1 MRRHLFAGA
10 AIAALAIPAAVS
22 AQETTSVIRGTVTSG
37 GAAVPGAS
45 VTIIDTAT
53 GGRST
58 STSDA
63 GGGFTVTGLRPG
75 GPYTVEVTSSAGNS
89 TVTDIFTVV
98 GQPYDLPVEIGA
110 AGDEIVVTASTIRG
124 AGITSTGPLTV
135 LDRQD
140 VAKVAS
146 VNRDIRDLARRDPF
160 ARIEDTA
167 SGGRSISFAGVNP
180 RFNRFS
186 VDGVIVSDNFG
197 LNPDANP
204 TRRGPVPIDSIG
216 QFSTSVAPYDV
227 RQGNFLGGAIDAVL
241 LTGTNEFHGTGFYSQ
256 NNDRL
261 TGKRINGVNGRIPL
275 DFKSESYG
283 ATLSGP
289 IIKDKLFFM
298 ISAERTTQGNP
309 IAAGIG
315 AEGAGTS
322 IPGLTRNAV
331 TQFQNITQNTY
342 GFDAGDVLSLSNDE
356 DEKIVGKITWNIMNG
371 QRFTLTY
378 LNAYDNQQIG
388 GNTSN
393 NPASASLGLSSNGY
407 GGSELLRAGIAQ
419 LNSDWT
425 DVFSTE
431 ARFLYKSY
439 ERGRPPLGQ
448 SGVAQLRAC
457 TDATNNLG
465 DSSGDTT
472 VACGLNTPTLVAGVE
487 NSTQSNQFYTD
498 TYGGSLQAR
507 LNLGDH
513 DIRVLGEYQQVRIFN
528 LFFQNTL
535 ANYYFDSL
543 QDYQNRTANQ
553 VIYANALSGNPND
566 TAADFKYSQWTF
578 GLQDNAQVT
587 DRLNVSLGVR
597 FDLWGQ
603 RDFPAANPAFLG
615 RYGFTNTTTLKGRSL
630 FSPRVGFDWE
640 PIDDVT
646 IRGGYG
652 VFGGGTPDVYLAN
665 SFQNSGVGNN
675 SIDVRRTGANAF
687 TVNGATLDPVIG
699 NAVLNNVTGTN
710 IPAQLQTL
718 LNTAATSPNT
728 TTAPVNAL
736 ADDFKVP
743 SVHKFTLS
751 GDWTPREFLGGGW
764 RFGADYY
771 FSRTQNSIVFTDLRS
786 RAVGVLPDGRQRF
799 NALVAG
805 NTNTDIIVAN
815 GGLGR
820 SHVGVIRAE
829 KSFDWGLSAG
839 IAYSLQD
846 VKDQTPA
853 TSSTAGSNYGNG
865 AFLGNQAAYGTANDQ
880 VAWSFKYN
888 VGFDHK
894 FFGDYRTIIQLFG
907 ETQAGR
913 PYSYTMEDVSTAAR
927 SPVFGLTGRDD
938 RYLLYVPT
946 GANDPLVSYDTA
958 ATQASLENLIGRT
971 KLGKYRGGI
980 APRNIARARAYTRL
994 DLHLEQELPLPLGAR
1009 FSVWADVENLPNLIN
1024 KNWGG
1029 FRQAL
1034 FPYVEDVVRVQC
1046 LSAPVPTG
1054 APLEQGRPASGGNPA
1069 VPADPRI
1076 NQSPSAPCAQY
1087 RYSSYL
1093 GPNDSSIETR
1103 RSLYFVR
1110 IGARLSF

>member
-1 MRRHLFAGA
+1 MGA
-10 AIAALAIPAAVS
+10 AIAALVVPAAVS
-22 AQETTSVIRGTVTSG
+22 AQETTSVIRGSVTTG
-37 GAAVPGAS
+37 GAPVAGAS
-45 VTIIDTAT
+45 VTVTDTAT
-53 GGRST
+53 GART
-58 STSDA
+58 TATTDA
-63 GGGFTVTGLRPG
+63 NGGFTSAGLRPG
-75 GPYTVEVTSSAGNS
+75 GPYTVEITSPSGNT

-98 GQPYDLPVEIGA
+98 GQPYDLPVEIA
-110 AGDEIVVTASTIRG
+110 DSSAGGEGIVVTASAIRG

-140 VAKVAS
+140 VAKVAT

-241 LTGTNEFHGTGFYSQ
+241 LSGTNEFHGTGFYSQ
-256 NNDRL
+256 NNDDL
-261 TGKRINGVNGRIPL
+261 TGNRAKGVVGEIPL

-283 ATLSGP
+283 GTLSGP

-298 ISAERTTQGNP
+298 VSYEKTTQGNP

-315 AEGAGTS
+315 SEGAGTP
-322 IPGLTRNAV
+322 IPGLTREAV
-331 TQFQNITQNTY
+331 TRVQGIAQGTY
-342 GFDAGDVLSLSNDE
+342 GYEAGDILSLSNDE
-356 DEKIVGKITWNIMNG
+356 DEKIVGKITWNVTDG

-378 LNAYDNQQIG
+378 LNAYDNQQIN

-393 NPASASLGLSSNGY
+393 NAASASIGLESNGY

-439 ERGRPPLGQ
+439 ERGRPSLGA
-448 SGVAQLRAC
+448 GGFAQLRVC
-457 TDATNNLG
+457 SDVTNNQG
-465 DSSGDTT
+465 NMTGDTA
-472 VACGLNTPTLVAGVE
+472 VACGRDTPNIVLGVE

-507 LNLGDH
+507 LNLGQH
-513 DIRVLGEYQQVRIFN
+513 DIRLLGEYQQVRIFN

-535 ANYYFDSL
+535 GNYYFDSTT
-543 QDYQNRTANQ
+543 DFANRQANQ
-553 VIYANALSGNPND
+553 LIYANALSGDPND
-566 TAADFKYSQWTF
+566 TAADFKYSQYTF
-578 GLQDNAQVT
+578 GIQDNVAVT
-587 DRLNVSLGVR
+587 DRLNVSLGLR
-597 FDLWGQ
+597 MDLYGQ
-603 RDFPAANPAFLG
+603 QDIPASNPAFIN
-615 RYGFTNTTTLKGRSL
+615 RYGFRNTTTLKGRSL
-630 FSPRVGFDWE
+630 FAPRVGFDWE

-675 SIDVRRTGANAF
+675 SIDIRRTATGFTINNAPLDAATGAA
-687 TVNGATLDPVIG
+687 I
-699 NAVLNNVTGTN
+699 LNNVNPTQ
-710 IPAQLQTL
+710 IPAQLQGL
-718 LNTAATSPNT
+718 LNSNVANPANT
-728 TTAPVNAL
+728 PAPVNAL
-736 ADDFKVP
+736 DDDFKIP

-751 GDWTPREFLGGGW
+751 GDWTPRDFLGGGW

-771 FSRTQNSIVFTDLRS
+771 FSRAENSILFTDLRS
-786 RAVGVLPDGRQRF
+786 VQVGTLPDGRPRY
-799 NALVAG
+799 NVLPGVPANGA
-805 NTNTDIIVAN
+805 TNTDIVVYN
-815 GGLGR
+815 GKGGR

-846 VKDQTPA
+846 IRDETPA

-865 AFLGNQAAYGTANDQ
+865 AFLGNRAALGTANDQ
-880 VAWSFKYN
+880 VSWSFKYN

-894 FFGDYRTIIQLFG
+894 FFGDYRTILQFFG

-913 PYSYTMEDVSTAAR
+913 PYSLTMEDISTDAR

-946 GANDPLVSYDTA
+946 STTDPLVSYDSTA
-958 ATQASLENLIGRT
+958 TRDALESLIART
-971 KLGKYRGGI
+971 KLGDYRGQI
-980 APRNIARARAYTRL
+980 APRNIVRSKAYTRL
-994 DLHLEQELPLPLGAR
+994 DLHAEQELPLPLGAR
-1009 FSVWADVENLPNLIN
+1009 FSIFADIENLPNLLN
-1024 KNWGG
+1024 DKWGG

-1046 LSAPVPTG
+1046 LQAPAATG
-1054 APLEQGRPASGGNPA
+1054 TAGVVAANPG
-1069 VPADPRI
+1069 
-1076 NQSPSAPCAQY
+1076 QPCAQY
-1087 RYSSYL
+1087 RYSSYIE
-1093 GPNDSSIETR
+1093 PNDQAVETR
-1103 RSLYFVR
+1103 RSLYLIR
-1110 IGARLSF
+1110 LGARVSF

>member
-1 MRRHLFAGA
+1 MRRHLLLGA
-10 AIAALAIPAAVS
+10 AVAALVTPVAAS

-37 GAAVPGAS
+37 GAAVPGAT
-45 VTIIDTAT
+45 VTVVDTAT
-53 GGRST
+53 GART
-58 STSDA
+58 SATTDA
-63 GGGFTVTGLRPG
+63 NGGFTSTGLRPG
-75 GPYTVEVTSSAGNS
+75 GPYTVEIASPSGNT
-89 TVTDIFTVV
+89 TVTDVYTVV
-98 GQPYDLPVEIGA
+98 GQPYDLPVELA
-110 AGDEIVVTASTIRG
+110 DASAGGEGIVVTATAIRG

-135 LDRQD
+135 LDRTD
-140 VAKVAS
+140 VAKVAT

-241 LTGTNEFHGTGFYSQ
+241 LSGTNEFHGTAFYSQ
-256 NNDRL
+256 NNDDL
-261 TGKRINGVNGRIPL
+261 TGNRIAGVNGEIPL

-298 ISAERTTQGNP
+298 VSYEKTTQGNP

-322 IPGLTRNAV
+322 IPGLTRDAV
-331 TQFQNITQNTY
+331 SRVQTITQGTY
-342 GFDAGDVLSLSNDE
+342 GFDAGDILTLSNDE
-356 DEKIVGKITWNIMNG
+356 DEKIVGKVTWNVVDG

-388 GNTSN
+388 GNVSN
-393 NPASASLGLSSNGY
+393 NPASASLGLESNGY

-439 ERGRPPLGQ
+439 ERGRPPLGA
-448 SGVAQLRAC
+448 SGVAQFRVC

-465 DSSGDTT
+465 NTTGDTA
-472 VACGLNTPTLVAGVE
+472 VACGRDTPNLAVGVE
-487 NSTQSNQFYTD
+487 NSTQSNEFYTD

-507 LNLGDH
+507 LNLGQH

-535 ANYYFDSL
+535 GNYYFDSL
-543 QDYQNRTANQ
+543 SDYQNRTANQ
-553 VIYANALSGNPND
+553 LIYANALSGNPDD
-566 TAADFKYSQWTF
+566 TAADFRYSQWTF
-578 GLQDNAQVT
+578 GIQDNVAVT
-587 DRLNVSLGVR
+587 DRLNVSLGLR
-597 FDLWGQ
+597 MDLWGQ
-603 RDFPAANPAFLG
+603 RDFPAANPAFLN
-615 RYGFTNTTTLKGRSL
+615 RYNFSNTTTLKGRSL
-630 FSPRVGFDWE
+630 FAPRVGFDWE

-675 SIDVRRTGANAF
+675 SIDIRRTATGF
-687 TVNGATLDPVIG
+687 TVNNAPLDPVIG
-699 NAVLNNVTGTN
+699 NAVLNNVTGTS

-718 LNTAATSPNT
+718 LNTTVANPNT
-728 TTAPVNAL
+728 TGSPVNAL
-736 ADDFKVP
+736 DDDFDIP

-751 GDWTPREFLGGGW
+751 GDWTPRDLLGGGW

-771 FSRTQNSIVFTDLRS
+771 FSRTENSILFTDLRS
-786 RAVGVLPDGRQRF
+786 VPVGTLPDGRQRYSVLPGVPA
-799 NALVAG
+799 NGA
-805 NTNTDIIVAN
+805 TNTDIIVYN
-815 GGLGR
+815 GTGGR

-829 KSFDWGLSAG
+829 KSFDWGLTAG
-839 IAYSLQD
+839 IAYALQD
-846 VKDQTPA
+846 VKDETPA

-865 AFLGNQAAYGTANDQ
+865 AFLGNRAAYGTANDQ
-880 VAWSFKYN
+880 VSWSFKYN
-888 VGFDHK
+888 VGLDRK

-913 PYSYTMEDVSTAAR
+913 PYSYTMEDVSTDAR

-938 RYLLYVPT
+938 RFLLYVPT
-946 GANDPLVSYDTA
+946 GGNDPLVSYDNA
-958 ATQASLENLIGRT
+958 ATRDALENLIERT
-971 KLGKYRGGI
+971 KLGKYRGEI

-1009 FSVWADVENLPNLIN
+1009 FSVWADVENLPNLID
-1024 KNWGG
+1024 KDWGG

-1034 FPYVEDVVRVQC
+1034 FPYLEDVVRVQC
-1046 LSAPVPTG
+1046 LNTPVATG
-1054 APLEQGRPASGGNPA
+1054 TA
-1069 VPADPRI
+1069 VPAGVGNTAPT
-1076 NQSPSAPCAQY
+1076 QPCAQY
-1087 RYSSYL
+1087 RYSSFIA
-1093 GPNDSSIETR
+1093 PNDSVIETR
-1103 RSLYFVR
+1103 RSLYLIRV
-1110 IGARLSF
+1110 GARISF

>member
-1 MRRHLFAGA
+1 MRRHLLVGA
-10 AIAALAIPAAVS
+10 AIAALAIPVAAN
-22 AQETTSVIRGTVTSG
+22 AQETTSVIRGVVTTA

-45 VTIIDTAT
+45 VSVIDTAT
-53 GGRST
+53 GARTTATTDANGTFT
-58 STSDA
+58 S
-63 GGGFTVTGLRPG
+63 TGLRPG
-75 GPYTVEVTSSAGNS
+75 GPYTVEIASDAGNT
-89 TVTDIFTVV
+89 TVTDIYTVV
-98 GQPYDLPVEIGA
+98 GQPYDLPVEIAA
-110 AGDEIVVTASTIRG
+110 AGDGGEGIVVTATAIRG

-135 LDRQD
+135 LDRTD
-140 VAKVAS
+140 VAKVAT

-241 LTGTNEFHGTGFYSQ
+241 LSGTNEFHGTGFYSQ
-256 NNDRL
+256 NNDDL
-261 TGKRINGVNGRIPL
+261 TGNRIAGVNGEIPL

-283 ATLSGP
+283 GTLSGP

-298 ISAERTTQGNP
+298 VSYEKTTQGNP

-322 IPGLTRNAV
+322 IPGLTRDAV
-331 TQFQNITQNTY
+331 TRVQQITSAY
-342 GFDAGDVLSLSNDE
+342 GFDAGDILTLSNDE
-356 DEKIVGKITWNIMNG
+356 DEKIVGKITWNVVDG

-378 LNAYDNQQIG
+378 LNAYDNQQIA

-393 NPASASLGLSSNGY
+393 NPASASLGLESNGY

-425 DVFSTE
+425 DVLSTE

-448 SGVAQLRAC
+448 SGVAQFRVC

-465 DSSGDTT
+465 SSTGDTS
-472 VACGLNTPTLVAGVE
+472 VACGLNTPNLAVGVE

-507 LNLGDH
+507 LNLGQH

-535 ANYYFDSL
+535 GNYYFDSL
-543 QDYQNRTANQ
+543 NDYANRTANQ
-553 VIYANALSGNPND
+553 VIYANALSGDPND

-578 GLQDNAQVT
+578 GVQDNVKVT
-587 DRLNVSLGVR
+587 DRLNVSLGLR
-597 FDLWGQ
+597 MDLWGQ
-603 RDFPAANPAFLG
+603 RDFPAGNPAFIN
-615 RYGFTNTTTLKGRSL
+615 RYGFPNTTTLKGRSL
-630 FSPRVGFDWE
+630 FAPRVGFDWE

-675 SIDVRRTGANAF
+675 SIDVRRTDAGGF
-687 TVNGATLDPVIG
+687 TVNGALLDPVIG
-699 NAVLNNVTGTN
+699 AAVLNNVTGTS

-718 LNTAATSPNT
+718 LNSNVADPNMT
-728 TTAPVNAL
+728 PAPVNAL
-736 ADDFKVP
+736 DDDFNIP

-751 GDWTPREFLGGGW
+751 GDWTPRDLLGGGW

-771 FSRTQNSIVFTDLRS
+771 FSRTENSILFTDIRS
-786 RAVGVLPDGRQRF
+786 VPVGTLPDGRLRY
-799 NALVAG
+799 NVRAG
-805 NTNTDIIVAN
+805 VPAAGATNTDIIVTN
-815 GGLGR
+815 GDRGR

-829 KSFDWGLSAG
+829 KSFDWGLTAG
-839 IAYSLQD
+839 IAYSIQD

-880 VAWSFKYN
+880 VSWSFKYN

-894 FFGDYRTIIQLFG
+894 FFGDYRTIVQLFG

-938 RYLLYVPT
+938 RFLLYVPT
-946 GANDPLVSYDTA
+946 GANDPLVSYDNAT
-958 ATQASLENLIGRT
+958 TQAALENLIEGT
-971 KLGKYRGGI
+971 KLGKYRGEI

-1009 FSVWADVENLPNLIN
+1009 FSVWADVENLPNLID
-1024 KNWGG
+1024 KDWGG

-1046 LSAPVPTG
+1046 LSTPTPTG
-1054 APLEQGRPASGGNPA
+1054 TAPAAGVANT
-1069 VPADPRI
+1069 
-1076 NQSPSAPCAQY
+1076 SPTQPCAQY
-1087 RYSSYL
+1087 RYSSYIA
-1093 GPNDSSIETR
+1093 PNDSAIETR
-1103 RSLYFVR
+1103 RSLYLIRV
-1110 IGARLSF
+1110 GARISF

>member
-1 MRRHLFAGA
+1 MRRQLLMGA
-10 AIAALAIPAAVS
+10 AFAALVAPAAVS
-22 AQETTSVIRGTVTSG
+22 AQETTSVIRGSVTSAGAPVAGATVT
-37 GAAVPGAS
+37 
-45 VTIIDTAT
+45 VTDTAT
-53 GGRST
+53 GGRAT
-58 STSDA
+58 ATTDA
-63 GGGFTVTGLRPG
+63 TGGFTSTGLRPG
-75 GPYTVEVTSSAGNS
+75 GPYTVEVTSPSGNT

-98 GQPYDLPVEIGA
+98 GQPYDLPIELA
-110 AGDEIVVTASTIRG
+110 DSSAGGEGIVVTASAIRG

-241 LTGTNEFHGTGFYSQ
+241 LSGTNEFHGTGFYSQ
-256 NNDRL
+256 NNDSL
-261 TGKRINGVNGRIPL
+261 TGNRAAGVSGEIPL

-298 ISAERTTQGNP
+298 VSYEKTTQGNP

-315 AEGAGTS
+315 AEGAGTP
-322 IPGLTRNAV
+322 IPGLTREAV
-331 TQFQNITQNTY
+331 TRVQNITSATY
-342 GFDAGDVLSLSNDE
+342 NGYEAGDILSLSNDE
-356 DEKIVGKITWNIMNG
+356 DEKIVGKITWNVMDG

-378 LNAYDNQQIG
+378 LNAYDNQQVA

-393 NPASASLGLSSNGY
+393 NAASPSIGLESNGY

-439 ERGRPPLGQ
+439 ERGRPPLG
-448 SGVAQLRAC
+448 GGGLAQLRVC
-457 TDATNNLG
+457 SDVTNNQG
-465 DSSGDTT
+465 NSTGDTA
-472 VACGLNTPTLVAGVE
+472 VACGRDTPSIVVGVE

-507 LNLGDH
+507 LNLGQH

-535 ANYYFDSL
+535 GNYYFDSTT
-543 QDYQNRTANQ
+543 DYANRQANQ
-553 VIYANALSGNPND
+553 LIYANALSGDPND
-566 TAADFKYSQWTF
+566 TAADFRYSQWTF
-578 GLQDNAQVT
+578 GIQDNVSVT
-587 DRLNVSLGVR
+587 DRLNVSLGFR
-597 FDLWGQ
+597 MDLWGQ
-603 RDFPAANPAFLG
+603 RDFPAANPAFIN
-615 RYGFTNTTTLKGRSL
+615 RYGFRNTTTLKGRSL
-630 FSPRVGFDWE
+630 FAPRVGFDWE

-665 SFQNSGVGNN
+665 SFQNSGVGNQ
-675 SIDVRRTGANAF
+675 SIDIRRTGVNTY
-687 TVNGATLDPVIG
+687 TVNNATLDPAIG
-699 NAVLNNVTGTN
+699 AAVLNNVDPTQ
-710 IPAQLQTL
+710 IPAQLQGL
-718 LNTAATSPNT
+718 LNSTVANPAT

-736 ADDFKVP
+736 DDDFKIP

-751 GDWTPREFLGGGW
+751 GDWTPRDFLGGGW

-771 FSRTQNSIVFTDLRS
+771 FSRTENSILFTDLRS
-786 RAVGVLPDGRQRF
+786 QPIGLLPDGRTRY
-799 NALVAG
+799 NSVVAG
-805 NTNTDIIVAN
+805 NTNTDIIVYN
-815 GGLGR
+815 GKGGR

-829 KSFDWGLSAG
+829 KTFDWGLSAG
-839 IAYSLQD
+839 IAYTVQD
-846 VKDQTPA
+846 VRDETPA

-865 AFLGNQAAYGTANDQ
+865 AFLGNRAALGTANDQ

-894 FFGDYRTIIQLFG
+894 FFGDYRTILQLFG

-913 PYSYTMEDVSTAAR
+913 PYSLTMEDVSSDAR

-946 GANDPLVSYDTA
+946 STTDPLVSYDTT
-958 ATQASLENLIGRT
+958 ATRDALESLIART
-971 KLGKYRGGI
+971 KLGDYRGQI
-980 APRNIARARAYTRL
+980 APRNIVRSKAYTRL
-994 DLHLEQELPLPLGAR
+994 DLHAEQELPLPLGAR
-1009 FSVWADVENLPNLIN
+1009 FSVFADIENLPNLLN
-1024 KNWGG
+1024 SKWGG

-1046 LSAPVPTG
+1046 LQAPAATG
-1054 APLEQGRPASGGNPA
+1054 TAGVGAANPG
-1069 VPADPRI
+1069 
-1076 NQSPSAPCAQY
+1076 QPCAQY
-1087 RYSSYL
+1087 RYSSYIE
-1093 GPNDSSIETR
+1093 PNDQAVETR
-1103 RSLYFVR
+1103 RSLYLIR
-1110 IGARLSF
+1110 LGARVSF